1 MVSSILKAGLKCPEL
16 ITNLQL
22 RWFDSKDITLA
33 FHVLALH
40 KPQPPIFYT
49 QFAYNFLG
57 RPHSLVL
64 RDLEF
69 TTITG
74 FMKSIVGSYH
84 KMQKIQ
90 LPFIDKEQTIELI
103 ASAAELN
110 MDAKYQLSAAKILDQ
125 LCDQII
131 RDQLFINIDQSV
143 DVLRALYSISSAST
157 AVLTLKAMCK
167 CYILTNQKDLKKDLT
182 FYQCKDEFYELIARG
197 N

>member
-74 FMKSIVGSYH
+74 FMKSI
-84 KMQKIQ
+84 
-90 LPFIDKEQTIELI
+90 
-103 ASAAELN
+103 
-110 MDAKYQLSAAKILDQ
+110 
-125 LCDQII
+125 
-131 RDQLFINIDQSV
+131 
-143 DVLRALYSISSAST
+143 SSAST